1 MIGTAYHR
9 KIAKMIAARDNEAV
23 EHEKQEGFYND
34 QEQPSPPNKTITHL
48 TGYEK
53 SYKKQVPV
61 IASGRPNMEMAEKV
75 KKPKA
80 RKIAKNNLP
89 LVYQDQMTQ
98 FQGGAGEEEEL
109 EDTERNVEERE
120 LGAGV
125 NVKELEKVMESNE
138 LKSGLVGSAGKSNR
152 LKARSAKVKE
162 IMKEKG
168 LSMIEASKYIKANNI
183 QY

>member
-1 MIGTAYHR
+1 
-9 KIAKMIAARDNEAV
+9 
-23 EHEKQEGFYND
+23 
-34 QEQPSPPNKTITHL
+34 
-48 TGYEK
+48 
-53 SYKKQVPV
+53 
-61 IASGRPNMEMAEKV
+61 MEMAEKV

-138 LKSGLVGSAGKSNR
+138 LKNGLVGSAGKSNR
-152 LKARSAKVKE
+152 LKARSVKVKE